1 MGVGLYLHFPFCQQK
16 CNYCDFNSY
25 AGMEH
30 LLPKYLAA
38 IKQEIFM
45 YKVHVSVVD
54 TIYIGGGTPS
64 LLPINDIT
72 RLFDSL
78 RRNFYINDRAEI
90 TMETNPGS
98 CTLEKLKVISMNGVN
113 RLSIGL
119 QSFNKESLKK
129 LGRVH
134 TVEDFIRTYQYA
146 QEAGFKNINVDL
158 IYGLPWQTGEE
169 WQDTLAGV
177 VELNPDHISLYSLS
191 YEDGTPFSRDLKAG
205 KIKKMDEELE
215 AEMYENAIKL
225 LKSAGYDHYEISN
238 FAKPGKRCRH
248 NQIYW
253 RNEEYVG
260 LGAGAT
266 SYMGRVR
273 YTNVKEIPQYIE
285 KVFGND
291 YATGEKEALKL
302 EKIIGETIMLN
313 LRMLDG
319 FKMDDLQ
326 KRYKA
331 NVDELYGPTIKVL
344 ANQGLLK
351 EEEGMVKLTDHG
363 LMIANQVFQ
372 RFV

>member
-1 MGVGLYLHFPFCQQK
+1 MGVGLYIHFPFCQQK
-16 CNYCDFNSY
+16 CHYCDFNSY

-30 LLPKYLAA
+30 LLPRYLDA

-45 YKVHVSVVD
+45 YKVHVSLVD

-64 LLPINDIT
+64 LLPIKDIT
-72 RLFDSL
+72 TLFDSI
-78 RRNFYINDRAEI
+78 RRNFYIKEQAEI
-90 TMETNPGS
+90 TMEVNPGS
-98 CTLEKLKVISMNGVN
+98 CTLDKLKVIRMNGVN

-119 QSFNKESLKK
+119 QSFNNESLQRM
-129 LGRVH
+129 GRIH
-134 TVEDFIRTYQYA
+134 SVEDFMSTYHMA
-146 QEAGFKNINVDL
+146 QQAGFANINVDL

-169 WQDTLAGV
+169 WQDSLAGV
-177 VELNPDHISLYSLS
+177 VELNPEHISIYGLTI
-191 YEDGTPFSRDLKAG
+191 EKDTPFGGDLKAG
-205 KIKKMDEELE
+205 KIQKMDEDLE
-215 AEMYENAIKL
+215 AEMYENAVKL
-225 LKSAGYDHYEISN
+225 LKANGYDHYEISN

-253 RNEEYVG
+253 RNEDYLG
-260 LGAGAT
+260 IGAGAT

-291 YATGEKEALKL
+291 YATVEREALKL
-302 EKIIGETIMLN
+302 EKMIGETIMLN

-319 FKMDDLQ
+319 FKINDLQ
-326 KRYKA
+326 KRFKA
-331 NVDELYGPTIKVL
+331 DVDSLYGPTIRVL

-351 EEEGMVKLTDHG
+351 EEEGMVKLTAHG
-363 LMIANQVFQ
+363 LMVANQVFQ

>member
-30 LLPKYLAA
+30 LLPKYLSA
-38 IKQEIFM
+38 IKQELFL
-45 YKVHVSVVD
+45 YKVHVSVVNS
-54 TIYIGGGTPS
+54 IYIGGGTPS
-64 LLPINDIT
+64 LLSISDIT
-72 RLFDSL
+72 NLFDSI
-78 RRNFYINDRAEI
+78 RRNFYVADRAEV
-90 TMETNPGS
+90 TMEVNPGS
-98 CTLEKLKVISMNGVN
+98 CTMDKLKVIRMNGVN

-119 QSFNKESLKK
+119 QSFNNESLKQ
-129 LGRVH
+129 LGRIH

-146 QEAGFKNINVDL
+146 RQAGFDNINVDV

-169 WQDTLAGV
+169 WQDTLAGI
-177 VELNPDHISLYSLS
+177 VELDPEHISLYSLTI
-191 YEDGTPFSRDLKAG
+191 EDGTPFGRDLQAG
-205 KIKKMDEELE
+205 KIKKIDEELE
-215 AEMYENAIKL
+215 AEMYENAVKL
-225 LKSAGYDHYEISN
+225 LKANGYEHYEISN

-260 LGAGAT
+260 IGAGAT

-273 YTNVKEIPQYIE
+273 YTNVKEIPLYIE

-291 YATGEKEALKL
+291 YATAEKEALKL
-302 EKIIGETIMLN
+302 DKIIGETIMLN
-313 LRMLDG
+313 LRLLDG
-319 FKMDDLQ
+319 FRMDDLT
-326 KRYKA
+326 KRFKT
-331 NVDELYGPTIKVL
+331 NIDQLYGPTIKVL
-344 ANQGLLK
+344 SNQGLLK

>member
-16 CNYCDFNSY
+16 CHYCDFNSY

-30 LLPKYLAA
+30 LLPRYLSA
-38 IKQEIFM
+38 IQQELFM

-64 LLPINDIT
+64 LLTISDVT

-78 RRNFYINDRAEI
+78 RRNFYIADRAEV
-90 TMETNPGS
+90 TMEVNPGS
-98 CTLEKLKVISMNGVN
+98 CTLEKLKVIRMNGVN

-119 QSFNKESLKK
+119 QSFNNESLKK
-129 LGRVH
+129 LGRIH
-134 TVEDFIRTYQYA
+134 SVEDFIKTYQDA
-146 QEAGFKNINVDL
+146 KAAGFTNINVDL

-177 VELNPDHISLYSLS
+177 VELNPEHISLYSLTI
-191 YEDGTPFSRDLKAG
+191 ENDTPFGRDLKAG
-205 KIKKMDEELE
+205 KLIKIDEELE
-215 AEMYENAIKL
+215 AEMYENAVKL
-225 LKSAGYDHYEISN
+225 LKTNGYEHYEISN
-238 FAKPGKRCRH
+238 FAKPGQRCRH

-253 RNEEYVG
+253 RNEDYVG
-260 LGAGAT
+260 IGAGAT

-273 YTNVKEIPQYIE
+273 FTNVKEIPQYIE
-285 KVFGND
+285 KVFGNV
-291 YATGEKEALKL
+291 YATSEKETLKL

-319 FKMDDLQ
+319 FNMDDLR
-326 KRYKA
+326 KRFKTDI
-331 NVDELYGPTIKVL
+331 DELYGPTIKVL
-344 ANQGLLK
+344 SNQGLLK
-351 EEEGMVKLTDHG
+351 EEEGQVKLTAHG
-363 LMIANQVFQ
+363 LMIANQVFM

>member
-1 MGVGLYLHFPFCQQK
+1 MGVGLYIHFPFCQQK
-16 CNYCDFNSY
+16 CRYCDFNSY

-38 IKQEIFM
+38 IQQELFM

-64 LLPINDIT
+64 LLSINDVT
-72 RLFDSL
+72 RLFDSI
-78 RRNFYINDRAEI
+78 RRNFFIADRAEV
-90 TMETNPGS
+90 TMEVNPGS
-98 CTLEKLKVISMNGVN
+98 CTLEKLKVIRMNGVN

-119 QSFNKESLKK
+119 QSFNNESLGKM
-129 LGRVH
+129 GRIH
-134 TVEDFIRTYQYA
+134 SVEDFIKTYQNA
-146 QEAGFKNINVDL
+146 LAAGFTNINVDL

-177 VELNPDHISLYSLS
+177 VELNPEHISLYSLTI
-191 YEDGTPFSRDLKAG
+191 EHDTPFGRDLKAG
-205 KIKKMDEELE
+205 KITKIDEELE
-215 AEMYENAIKL
+215 AEMYENAVKL
-225 LKSAGYDHYEISN
+225 LKANGYEHYEISN
-238 FAKPGKRCRH
+238 FAKPGRRCRH

-253 RNEEYVG
+253 RNEDYVG
-260 LGAGAT
+260 IGAGAT

-273 YTNVKEIPQYIE
+273 FTNVKEIPQYIE
-285 KVFGND
+285 KVFGNV
-291 YATGEKEALKL
+291 YATNEKETLKL

-319 FKMDDLQ
+319 FKIDDLR
-326 KRYKA
+326 KRFKMDI
-331 NVDELYGPTIKVL
+331 DELYGPTIRVL
-344 ANQGLLK
+344 SNQGLLK
-351 EEEGMVKLTDHG
+351 EEEGMVKLTEHG

>member
-25 AGMEH
+25 AGMNH
-30 LLPKYLAA
+30 LLPKYLSALT
-38 IKQEIFM
+38 QELFM

-64 LLPINDIT
+64 LLAINDIT
-72 RLFDSL
+72 RLFDSI
-78 RRNFYINDRAEI
+78 RRNFYVADRAEI

-98 CTLEKLKVISMNGVN
+98 CTLEKLKVIKMNGVN

-119 QSFNKESLKK
+119 QTFNNESLKK
-129 LGRVH
+129 LGRIH
-134 TVEDFIRTYQYA
+134 TVEDFISTFQYA
-146 QEAGFKNINVDL
+146 RQAGFTNINVDL

-177 VELNPDHISLYSLS
+177 LEVDPEHISLYSLTI
-191 YEDGTPFSRDLKAG
+191 EEGTPFGQDLKAG
-205 KIKKMDEELE
+205 RIKKIDEELE
-215 AEMYENAIKL
+215 AEMYENAVKL
-225 LKSAGYDHYEISN
+225 LKANGYEHYEISN

-291 YATGEKEALKL
+291 YATSEKEALKL
-302 EKIIGETIMLN
+302 NKIIGETIMLN
-313 LRMLDG
+313 LRLLDG

-326 KRYKA
+326 KRFKT
-331 NVDELYGPTIKVL
+331 NIDQLYGPTIKIL
-344 ANQGLLK
+344 SNQGLLK

>member
-16 CNYCDFNSY
+16 CHYCDFNSY

-30 LLPKYLAA
+30 LLPKYLSA
-38 IKQEIFM
+38 IQQELFM

-64 LLPINDIT
+64 LLSINDVT
-72 RLFDSL
+72 RLFDSI
-78 RRNFYINDRAEI
+78 RRNFFIADRAEV
-90 TMETNPGS
+90 TMEVNPGS
-98 CTLEKLKVISMNGVN
+98 CSLEKLKVIRMNGVN

-119 QSFNKESLKK
+119 QSLNNESLRKM
-129 LGRVH
+129 GRIH
-134 TVEDFIRTYQYA
+134 SVENFVQTYQDA
-146 QEAGFKNINVDL
+146 RQAGFTNINVDL

-177 VELNPDHISLYSLS
+177 IDLNPEHISLYSLTI
-191 YEDGTPFSRDLKAG
+191 EHDTPFGRDLKAG
-205 KIKKMDEELE
+205 RITRINEDLE
-215 AEMYENAIKL
+215 AEMYENAVKL
-225 LKSAGYDHYEISN
+225 LKANGYDHYEISN

-253 RNEEYVG
+253 RNEDYVG
-260 LGAGAT
+260 IGAGAT

-273 YTNVKEIPQYIE
+273 FTNVKEIPQYIE
-285 KVFGND
+285 KVFGNV
-291 YATGEKEALKL
+291 YATVEKETLKL

-319 FKMDDLQ
+319 FKMEDLR
-326 KRYKA
+326 KRFKTDI
-331 NVDELYGPTIKVL
+331 NEIYGPTIKVL
-344 ANQGLLK
+344 STQGLLK
-351 EEEGMVKLTDHG
+351 EEEGNVKLTEHG
-363 LMIANQVFQ
+363 LMIANQVFE